1 MCADDA
7 CSGWTITSYCC
18 SVIGGSEAIRRWRLY
33 WLGTMLSNHLATTFS
48 SFNSLPWVSHVNAL
62 LIVSTVKGGSTGTA
76 GEGGSHGE
84 LRIGQH
90 WRRGFEAPKTGGGVA
105 RGAARAELIDWS
117 SHTTL
122 ACQHP
127 VSIYV
132 TVSACYRGGM
142 HVSIVDLSAHKMPCQ
157 QSQSVSASYI
167 SHHPRQTTVARDGV

>member
-1 MCADDA
+1 MLFFLLAGGA

-18 SVIGGSEAIRRWRLY
+18 SVIGGSEAIRRCRLY
-33 WLGTMLSNHLATTFS
+33 WLVSMLSNHRATTSS

-62 LIVSTVKGGSTGTA
+62 LVMSAVKGGSTGTA

-84 LRIGQH
+84 LQIGQH

-117 SHTTL
+117 SHTAL

-132 TVSACYRGGM
+132 TLSAYYRGWYARQYSGP
-142 HVSIVDLSAHKMPCQ
+142 VSIQDTLSAVTV
-157 QSQSVSASYI
+157 SVSPPPVIIPTDNSN
-167 SHHPRQTTVARDGV
+167 T